1 MVQIKVTL
9 HKERKKELIDPLTY
23 MKTFF
28 KEFQGYRAYKKLPK
42 SYKKVVFYS
51 ESFQDWHH
59 LKPLLNALLDDDIA
73 VTYVTSDDRDPGLLK
88 LSNKYRSIYIGKGFF
103 RILFFQ
109 FLKAKLL
116 ILTMMDLNNFELK
129 RSMHPVHYVYIFHS
143 LTSTHMVD
151 TEKSF
156 DHYDTIFCAGP
167 HQKKEIELREKNK
180 DLKAKNLI
188 PYGYPRIEK
197 LIQLSSKPKNEKKV
211 ILLAPTWGEQS
222 IINLMGIEICSIIL
236 NQGYSLILRPHHET
250 IKRSPQLIDE
260 IENKYSHL
268 QTFRVVREMGDSES
282 LLQSDLLICD
292 WSGTAI
298 EYAFGLEKP
307 VIFIDIPPRVR
318 NPNWREIQSEPLEM
332 SIREKVGRVICPSK
346 LDELPSSISQLLNED
361 QVSSS
366 LIKSLR
372 EEFIY
377 NLSDSEIIGREEIK
391 KLLKTLKN

>member
-1 MVQIKVTL
+1 
-9 HKERKKELIDPLTY
+9 

-180 DLKAKNLI
+180 DLKAKNLV

-222 IINLMGIEICSIIL
+222 IINLMGMEICSIII

-250 IKRSPQLIDE
+250 IKRSSQLIDE

-268 QTFRVVREMGDSES
+268 ETFRLVREMGDSES

-307 VIFIDIPPRVR
+307 IIFIDIPPRVR

-332 SIREKVGRVICPSK
+332 SIREKVGRVVCPSK

>member
-1 MVQIKVTL
+1 
-9 HKERKKELIDPLTY
+9 

-73 VTYVTSDDRDPGLLK
+73 VTYVTSDDKDPGLLK
-88 LSNKYRSIYIGKGFF
+88 LSKKYRSIYIGKGFF

-109 FLKAKLL
+109 FLRAKLL

-180 DLKAKNLI
+180 DLKAKNLV

-222 IINLMGIEICSIIL
+222 IINLMGMEICSIIL

-250 IKRSPQLIDE
+250 IKRSPQLINE

-268 QTFRVVREMGDSES
+268 ETFRLVREMGDSES

-307 VIFIDIPPRVR
+307 IIFIDIPPRVR

-332 SIREKVGRVICPSK
+332 SIREKVGRVVCPSK

-361 QVSSS
+361 QLSSS
-366 LIKSLR
+366 PIKSLR

-377 NLSDSEIIGREEIK
+377 NLSRSEITGREEIK
-391 KLLKTLKN
+391 RLLKTLKN

>member
-1 MVQIKVTL
+1 
-9 HKERKKELIDPLTY
+9 

-28 KEFQGYRAYKKLPK
+28 KEFQGYKEYKKLPR
-42 SYKKVVFYS
+42 SFTKVVFYS

-59 LKPLLNALLDDDIA
+59 LKPLLNALLDDDIT
-73 VTYVTSDDRDPGLLK
+73 VTYVTSDDKDPGLLK
-88 LSNKYRSIYIGKGFF
+88 LSKKYRSIYIGKGFF

-109 FLKAKLL
+109 FLRAKLL

-167 HQKKEIELREKNK
+167 HQKKEIELREKSK
-180 DLKAKNLI
+180 DLKAKNLV

-222 IINLMGIEICSIIL
+222 IINLMGMEICSIIL

-268 QTFRVVREMGDSES
+268 ETFRLVREMGDSES

-307 VIFIDIPPRVR
+307 IIFIDIPPRVR

-332 SIREKVGRVICPSK
+332 SIREKVGRVVCPSK

-361 QVSSS
+361 QLSSS

-377 NLSDSEIIGREEIK
+377 NLSRSEITGREEIK
-391 KLLKTLKN
+391 RLLKTLKN

>member
-1 MVQIKVTL
+1 
-9 HKERKKELIDPLTY
+9 

-59 LKPLLNALLDDDIA
+59 LKPLLNALLDEDIA
-73 VTYVTSDDRDPGLLK
+73 VTYVTSDDKDPGLLK
-88 LSNKYRSIYIGKGFF
+88 LSKKYRSIYIGKGFF

-109 FLKAKLL
+109 FLRAKLL

-180 DLKAKNLI
+180 DLKAKNLV

-222 IINLMGIEICSIIL
+222 IINLMGMEICSIII

-268 QTFRVVREMGDSES
+268 ETFRLVREMGDSES

-361 QVSSS
+361 QISSS

>member
-1 MVQIKVTL
+1 
-9 HKERKKELIDPLTY
+9 

-222 IINLMGIEICSIIL
+222 IINLMGMEICSIII

-260 IENKYSHL
+260 IEKKYSHL
-268 QTFRVVREMGDSES
+268 ETFRLVREMGDSES

>member
-1 MVQIKVTL
+1 
-9 HKERKKELIDPLTY
+9 

-73 VTYVTSDDRDPGLLK
+73 VTYVTSDDKDPGLLK
-88 LSNKYRSIYIGKGFF
+88 LSKKYRSIYIGKGFF

-109 FLKAKLL
+109 FLRAKLL

-180 DLKAKNLI
+180 DLKAKNLV

-222 IINLMGIEICSIIL
+222 IINLMGMKICSIIL

-268 QTFRVVREMGDSES
+268 ETFRLVREMGDSES

-307 VIFIDIPPRVR
+307 IIFIDIPPRVR

-361 QVSSS
+361 QLSSS

-377 NLSDSEIIGREEIK
+377 NLSRSEITGREEIK
-391 KLLKTLKN
+391 RLLKTLKN

>member
-1 MVQIKVTL
+1 
-9 HKERKKELIDPLTY
+9 

-59 LKPLLNALLDDDIA
+59 LKPLLNALLDEDLA
-73 VTYVTSDDRDPGLLK
+73 VTYVTSDDKDPGLLK
-88 LSNKYRSIYIGKGFF
+88 LSKKYRSIYIGKGFF

-180 DLKAKNLI
+180 DLKAKNLV

-222 IINLMGIEICSIIL
+222 IINLMGMEICSIII

-268 QTFRVVREMGDSES
+268 ETFRLVREMGDAES

-361 QVSSS
+361 QISSS

>member
-1 MVQIKVTL
+1 
-9 HKERKKELIDPLTY
+9 

-222 IINLMGIEICSIIL
+222 IINLMGMEICSIIL

-268 QTFRVVREMGDSES
+268 ETFRLVREMGDSES

>member
-1 MVQIKVTL
+1 
-9 HKERKKELIDPLTY
+9 

-73 VTYVTSDDRDPGLLK
+73 VTYVTSDDKDPGLLK
-88 LSNKYRSIYIGKGFF
+88 LSKKYRSIYIGKGFF

-109 FLKAKLL
+109 FLRAKLL

-167 HQKKEIELREKNK
+167 HQKKEIEIREKNK
-180 DLKAKNLI
+180 DLKAKNLV

-222 IINLMGIEICSIIL
+222 IINLMGMEICSIIL

-250 IKRSPQLIDE
+250 IKRSPQLINE

-268 QTFRVVREMGDSES
+268 ETFRLVREMGDSES

-307 VIFIDIPPRVR
+307 IIFIDIPPRVR

-361 QVSSS
+361 QLSSS

-377 NLSDSEIIGREEIK
+377 NLSRSEITGREEIK
-391 KLLKTLKN
+391 RLLKTLKN

>member
-1 MVQIKVTL
+1 
-9 HKERKKELIDPLTY
+9 

-73 VTYVTSDDRDPGLLK
+73 VTYVTSDDKDPGLLK
-88 LSNKYRSIYIGKGFF
+88 LSKKYRSIYIGKGFF

-109 FLKAKLL
+109 FLRAKLL

-180 DLKAKNLI
+180 DLKAKNLV

-222 IINLMGIEICSIIL
+222 IINLMGMEICSIIL

-268 QTFRVVREMGDSES
+268 ETFRLVREMGDSES

-307 VIFIDIPPRVR
+307 IIFIDIPPRVR

-346 LDELPSSISQLLNED
+346 LDELPLSISQLLNED
-361 QVSSS
+361 QLSSS

-377 NLSDSEIIGREEIK
+377 NLSRSEITGREEIK
-391 KLLKTLKN
+391 RLLKTLKN

>member
-1 MVQIKVTL
+1 
-9 HKERKKELIDPLTY
+9 

-109 FLKAKLL
+109 FLRAKLL
-116 ILTMMDLNNFELK
+116 ILTMMDLNNLELK

-222 IINLMGIEICSIIL
+222 IINLMGMEICSIII

-268 QTFRVVREMGDSES
+268 ETFRLVREMGDAQS
-282 LLQSDLLICD
+282 LLQSDLLISD

-307 VIFIDIPPRVR
+307 IIFIDIPPRVR

-361 QVSSS
+361 QISSS

>member
-1 MVQIKVTL
+1 
-9 HKERKKELIDPLTY
+9 

-222 IINLMGIEICSIIL
+222 IINLMGMEICSIII

-250 IKRSPQLIDE
+250 IKRSPQLINE

-268 QTFRVVREMGDSES
+268 ETFRLVREMGDSES

-361 QVSSS
+361 QLSSS
-366 LIKSLR
+366 PIKSLR

-377 NLSDSEIIGREEIK
+377 NLSRSEITGREEIK
-391 KLLKTLKN
+391 RLLKTLKN

>member
-1 MVQIKVTL
+1 
-9 HKERKKELIDPLTY
+9 

-222 IINLMGIEICSIIL
+222 IINLMGMEICSIII

-250 IKRSPQLIDE
+250 IKRSPQLINE

-268 QTFRVVREMGDSES
+268 ETFRLVREMGDSES

-307 VIFIDIPPRVR
+307 IIFIDIPPRVR

-332 SIREKVGRVICPSK
+332 SIREKVGRVVCPSK

>member
-1 MVQIKVTL
+1 
-9 HKERKKELIDPLTY
+9 

-222 IINLMGIEICSIIL
+222 IINLMGMEICSIII

-250 IKRSPQLIDE
+250 IKRSPQLINE

-268 QTFRVVREMGDSES
+268 KTFRLVREMGDSES

>member
-1 MVQIKVTL
+1 
-9 HKERKKELIDPLTY
+9 

-73 VTYVTSDDRDPGLLK
+73 VTYVTSDDKDPGLLK
-88 LSNKYRSIYIGKGFF
+88 LSKKYRSIYIGKGFF

-109 FLKAKLL
+109 FLRAKLL

-167 HQKKEIELREKNK
+167 HQKKEIEIREKNK
-180 DLKAKNLI
+180 DLKAKNLV

-222 IINLMGIEICSIIL
+222 IINLMGMEICSIIL

-268 QTFRVVREMGDSES
+268 ETFRLVREMGDSES

-307 VIFIDIPPRVR
+307 IIFIDIPPRVR

-361 QVSSS
+361 QLSSS
-366 LIKSLR
+366 PIKSLR

-377 NLSDSEIIGREEIK
+377 NLSRSEITGREEIK
-391 KLLKTLKN
+391 RLLKTLKN

>member
-1 MVQIKVTL
+1 
-9 HKERKKELIDPLTY
+9 

-73 VTYVTSDDRDPGLLK
+73 VTYVTSDDKDPGLLK
-88 LSNKYRSIYIGKGFF
+88 LSKKYRSIYIGKGFF

-109 FLKAKLL
+109 FLRAKLL

-180 DLKAKNLI
+180 DFKAKNLV

-222 IINLMGIEICSIIL
+222 IINLMGMEICSIIL

-268 QTFRVVREMGDSES
+268 ETFRLVREMGDSES

-307 VIFIDIPPRVR
+307 IIFIDIPPRVR

-361 QVSSS
+361 QLSSS
-366 LIKSLR
+366 PIKSLR

-377 NLSDSEIIGREEIK
+377 NLSRSEITGREEIK
-391 KLLKTLKN
+391 RLLKTLKN

>member
-1 MVQIKVTL
+1 
-9 HKERKKELIDPLTY
+9 

-222 IINLMGIEICSIIL
+222 IINLMGMEICSIII

-268 QTFRVVREMGDSES
+268 ETFRLVREMGDAES

-361 QVSSS
+361 QISSS

>member
-1 MVQIKVTL
+1 
-9 HKERKKELIDPLTY
+9 

-73 VTYVTSDDRDPGLLK
+73 VTYVTSDDKDPGLLK
-88 LSNKYRSIYIGKGFF
+88 LSKKYRSIYIGKGFF

-109 FLKAKLL
+109 FLRAKLL

-129 RSMHPVHYVYIFHS
+129 RSMHSVHYVYIFHS

-167 HQKKEIELREKNK
+167 HQKKEIELRERNK
-180 DLKAKNLI
+180 DLKAKNLV

-222 IINLMGIEICSIIL
+222 IINLMGMEICSIIL

-268 QTFRVVREMGDSES
+268 ETFRLVREMGDSES

>member
-1 MVQIKVTL
+1 
-9 HKERKKELIDPLTY
+9 

-59 LKPLLNALLDDDIA
+59 LKPLLNALLDEDIA

-109 FLKAKLL
+109 FLRAKLL

-180 DLKAKNLI
+180 DLKAKNLV

-222 IINLMGIEICSIIL
+222 IINLMGMEICSIIL
-236 NQGYSLILRPHHET
+236 DHGYSLILRPHHET
-250 IKRSPQLIDE
+250 IKRSTQLIDE

-268 QTFRVVREMGDSES
+268 ETFRLVREMGDAES

-307 VIFIDIPPRVR
+307 IIFIDIPPRVR

-361 QVSSS
+361 QISSS

-377 NLSDSEIIGREEIK
+377 NLSRSEIIGREEIK
-391 KLLKTLKN
+391 RLLKTLKN

>member
-1 MVQIKVTL
+1 
-9 HKERKKELIDPLTY
+9 

-73 VTYVTSDDRDPGLLK
+73 VTYVTSDDKDPGLLK
-88 LSNKYRSIYIGKGFF
+88 LSKKYRSIYIGKGFF

-222 IINLMGIEICSIIL
+222 IINLMGMEICSIII

-268 QTFRVVREMGDSES
+268 ETFRLVREMGDAES

-361 QVSSS
+361 QLSSS
-366 LIKSLR
+366 PIKSLR

-377 NLSDSEIIGREEIK
+377 NLSRSEITGREEIK
-391 KLLKTLKN
+391 RLLKTLKN

>member
-1 MVQIKVTL
+1 
-9 HKERKKELIDPLTY
+9 

-51 ESFQDWHH
+51 ESSQDWHH
-59 LKPLLNALLDDDIA
+59 LKPLLNALLDEDIA
-73 VTYVTSDDRDPGLLK
+73 VTYVTSDDKDPGLLK
-88 LSNKYRSIYIGKGFF
+88 LSKKYRSIYIGKGFF

-109 FLKAKLL
+109 FLRAKLL

-180 DLKAKNLI
+180 DLKAKNLV

-197 LIQLSSKPKNEKKV
+197 LIQLSSKPNNEKKV
-211 ILLAPTWGEQS
+211 ILLAPTWGKQS
-222 IINLMGIEICSIIL
+222 IINLMGMEICSIII

-268 QTFRVVREMGDSES
+268 ETFRLVREMGDAES

-307 VIFIDIPPRVR
+307 IIFIDIPPRVR

-361 QVSSS
+361 QISSS

>member
-1 MVQIKVTL
+1 
-9 HKERKKELIDPLTY
+9 

-73 VTYVTSDDRDPGLLK
+73 VTYVTSDDKDPGLLK
-88 LSNKYRSIYIGKGFF
+88 LSKKYRSIYIGKGFF

-109 FLKAKLL
+109 FLRAKLL

-180 DLKAKNLI
+180 DLKAKNLV

-222 IINLMGIEICSIIL
+222 IINLMGMEICSIIL

-250 IKRSPQLIDE
+250 IKRSPQLIDD

-268 QTFRVVREMGDSES
+268 ETFRLVREMGDSES

-307 VIFIDIPPRVR
+307 IIFIDIPPRVR

-332 SIREKVGRVICPSK
+332 SIREKVGRVVCPSK

-361 QVSSS
+361 QLSSS
-366 LIKSLR
+366 PIKSLR

-377 NLSDSEIIGREEIK
+377 NLSRSEITGREEIK
-391 KLLKTLKN
+391 RLLKTLKN

>member
-1 MVQIKVTL
+1 
-9 HKERKKELIDPLTY
+9 
-23 MKTFF
+23 MKTFL

-59 LKPLLNALLDDDIA
+59 LKPLLNALLDEDIA
-73 VTYVTSDDRDPGLLK
+73 VTYVTSDDKDPGLLK
-88 LSNKYRSIYIGKGFF
+88 LSKKYRSIYIGKGFF

-109 FLKAKLL
+109 FLRAKLL

-180 DLKAKNLI
+180 DLKAKNLV

-222 IINLMGIEICSIIL
+222 IINLMGMEICSIII

-250 IKRSPQLIDE
+250 IKRSPQLINE

-268 QTFRVVREMGDSES
+268 ETFRLVREMGDSES

-361 QVSSS
+361 QISSS

>member
-1 MVQIKVTL
+1 
-9 HKERKKELIDPLTY
+9 

-88 LSNKYRSIYIGKGFF
+88 LSKKYRSIYIGKGFF

-167 HQKKEIELREKNK
+167 HQKKEIELREKSK
-180 DLKAKNLI
+180 DLKAKNLV

-222 IINLMGIEICSIIL
+222 IINLMGMEICSIII

-250 IKRSPQLIDE
+250 IKRSPQLINE

-268 QTFRVVREMGDSES
+268 ETFRFVREMGDSES

-361 QVSSS
+361 QISSS

-391 KLLKTLKN
+391 KLLKILKN

>member
-1 MVQIKVTL
+1 
-9 HKERKKELIDPLTY
+9 

-73 VTYVTSDDRDPGLLK
+73 VTYVTSDDKDPGLLK
-88 LSNKYRSIYIGKGFF
+88 LSKKYRSIYIGKGFF

-109 FLKAKLL
+109 FLRAKLL

-167 HQKKEIELREKNK
+167 HQKKEIEIREKNK
-180 DLKAKNLI
+180 DLKAKNLV

-222 IINLMGIEICSIIL
+222 IINLMGMEICSIIL

-268 QTFRVVREMGDSES
+268 ETFRLVREMGDSES

-307 VIFIDIPPRVR
+307 IIFIDIPPRVR

-361 QVSSS
+361 QLSSS

-377 NLSDSEIIGREEIK
+377 NLSRSEITGREEIK
-391 KLLKTLKN
+391 RLLKTLKN

>member
-1 MVQIKVTL
+1 
-9 HKERKKELIDPLTY
+9 

-73 VTYVTSDDRDPGLLK
+73 VTYVTSDDKDPGLLK
-88 LSNKYRSIYIGKGFF
+88 LSKKYRSIYIGKGFF

-109 FLKAKLL
+109 FLRAKLL

-180 DLKAKNLI
+180 DLKAKNLV

-222 IINLMGIEICSIIL
+222 IINLMGMEICSIIL

-268 QTFRVVREMGDSES
+268 ETFRLVREMGDSES

-292 WSGTAI
+292 WSGIAI

-307 VIFIDIPPRVR
+307 IIFIDIPPRVR

>member
-1 MVQIKVTL
+1 
-9 HKERKKELIDPLTY
+9 

-222 IINLMGIEICSIIL
+222 IINLMGMEICSIII

-250 IKRSPQLIDE
+250 IKRSPQLINE

-268 QTFRVVREMGDSES
+268 ETFSLVREMGDSES

-361 QVSSS
+361 QVSPS

>member
-1 MVQIKVTL
+1 
-9 HKERKKELIDPLTY
+9 

-222 IINLMGIEICSIIL
+222 IINLMGMEICSIII

-268 QTFRVVREMGDSES
+268 ETFRLVREMGDSES

-361 QVSSS
+361 QLSSS
-366 LIKSLR
+366 PIKSLR

-377 NLSDSEIIGREEIK
+377 NLSRSEITGREEIK
-391 KLLKTLKN
+391 RLLKTLKN

>member
-1 MVQIKVTL
+1 
-9 HKERKKELIDPLTY
+9 

-73 VTYVTSDDRDPGLLK
+73 VTYVASDDKDPGLLK
-88 LSNKYRSIYIGKGFF
+88 LSKKYRSIYIGKGFF

-109 FLKAKLL
+109 FLRAKLL

-180 DLKAKNLI
+180 DLKAKNLV

-222 IINLMGIEICSIIL
+222 IINLMGMEICSIIL

-268 QTFRVVREMGDSES
+268 ETFRLVREMGDIES
-282 LLQSDLLICD
+282 LLQSDLLVCD

-307 VIFIDIPPRVR
+307 IIFIDIPPRVR

-361 QVSSS
+361 QLSSS

-377 NLSDSEIIGREEIK
+377 NLSRSEITGREEIK
-391 KLLKTLKN
+391 RLLKTLKN

>member
-1 MVQIKVTL
+1 
-9 HKERKKELIDPLTY
+9 

-73 VTYVTSDDRDPGLLK
+73 VTYVTSDDKDPGLLK
-88 LSNKYRSIYIGKGFF
+88 LSKKYRSIYIGKGFF

-109 FLKAKLL
+109 FLRAKLL

-222 IINLMGIEICSIIL
+222 IINLMGMEICSIIL

-268 QTFRVVREMGDSES
+268 ETFRLVREMGDSES

-307 VIFIDIPPRVR
+307 IIFIDIPPRVR

-361 QVSSS
+361 QLSSS
-366 LIKSLR
+366 PIKSLR

-377 NLSDSEIIGREEIK
+377 NLSRSEITGREEIK
-391 KLLKTLKN
+391 RLLKTLKN

>member
-1 MVQIKVTL
+1 
-9 HKERKKELIDPLTY
+9 

-28 KEFQGYRAYKKLPK
+28 KEFQGYRTYKKLPK

-180 DLKAKNLI
+180 DLKAKNLV

-222 IINLMGIEICSIIL
+222 IINLMGMQICSIII

-268 QTFRVVREMGDSES
+268 ETFRLVREMGDAES

-346 LDELPSSISQLLNED
+346 LDELRSSISQLLNED
-361 QVSSS
+361 QISSS

>member
-1 MVQIKVTL
+1 
-9 HKERKKELIDPLTY
+9 

-109 FLKAKLL
+109 FLRAKLL

-180 DLKAKNLI
+180 DLKAKNLV

-222 IINLMGIEICSIIL
+222 IINLMGIEICSIII

-268 QTFRVVREMGDSES
+268 ETFRLVREMGDSES

-361 QVSSS
+361 QLSSS
-366 LIKSLR
+366 PIKSLR

-377 NLSDSEIIGREEIK
+377 NLSRSEITGREEIK
-391 KLLKTLKN
+391 RLLKTLKN

>member
-1 MVQIKVTL
+1 
-9 HKERKKELIDPLTY
+9 

-88 LSNKYRSIYIGKGFF
+88 LSKKYRSIYIGKGFF

-109 FLKAKLL
+109 FLRAKLL

-180 DLKAKNLI
+180 DLKAKNLV

-197 LIQLSSKPKNEKKV
+197 LIQLSSKPKNEKKI

-222 IINLMGIEICSIIL
+222 IINLMGMEICSIIL

-268 QTFRVVREMGDSES
+268 ETFRLVREMGDSES

-307 VIFIDIPPRVR
+307 IIFIDIPPRVR

-332 SIREKVGRVICPSK
+332 SIREKVGRVVCPSK

-361 QVSSS
+361 QLSSS
-366 LIKSLR
+366 PIKSLR

-377 NLSDSEIIGREEIK
+377 NLSRSEITGREEIK
-391 KLLKTLKN
+391 RLLKTLKN

>member
-1 MVQIKVTL
+1 
-9 HKERKKELIDPLTY
+9 

-180 DLKAKNLI
+180 DLNAKNLV

-222 IINLMGIEICSIIL
+222 IINLMGMEICSIII
-236 NQGYSLILRPHHET
+236 NQGYSLIFRPHHET

-260 IENKYSHL
+260 IEKKYSHL
-268 QTFRVVREMGDSES
+268 ETFRLVREMGDSES

-361 QVSSS
+361 QISSS

>member
-1 MVQIKVTL
+1 
-9 HKERKKELIDPLTY
+9 

-73 VTYVTSDDRDPGLLK
+73 VTYVTSDDKDPGLLK
-88 LSNKYRSIYIGKGFF
+88 LSKKYRSIYIGKGFF

-109 FLKAKLL
+109 FLRAKLL

-180 DLKAKNLI
+180 DLKAKNLV

-222 IINLMGIEICSIIL
+222 IINLMGMEICSIII

-268 QTFRVVREMGDSES
+268 ETFRLVREMGDSES

-361 QVSSS
+361 QISSS

>member
-1 MVQIKVTL
+1 
-9 HKERKKELIDPLTY
+9 

-222 IINLMGIEICSIIL
+222 IINLMGMEICSIII

-250 IKRSPQLIDE
+250 IKRSPQLINE

-268 QTFRVVREMGDSES
+268 ETFRLVREMGDSES

-346 LDELPSSISQLLNED
+346 LDELRSSISQLLNED
-361 QVSSS
+361 QISSS

>member
-1 MVQIKVTL
+1 
-9 HKERKKELIDPLTY
+9 

-73 VTYVTSDDRDPGLLK
+73 VTYVTSDDKDPGLLK
-88 LSNKYRSIYIGKGFF
+88 LSKKYRSIYIGKGFF

-109 FLKAKLL
+109 FLRAKLL

-222 IINLMGIEICSIIL
+222 IINLMGMEICSIII

-268 QTFRVVREMGDSES
+268 ETFRLVREMGDSES

-361 QVSSS
+361 QLSSS
-366 LIKSLR
+366 PIKSLR

-377 NLSDSEIIGREEIK
+377 NLSRSEITGREEIK
-391 KLLKTLKN
+391 RLLKTLKN

>member
-1 MVQIKVTL
+1 
-9 HKERKKELIDPLTY
+9 

-109 FLKAKLL
+109 FLRAKLL

-180 DLKAKNLI
+180 DLKAKNLV

-222 IINLMGIEICSIIL
+222 IINLMGMEISSIII

-260 IENKYSHL
+260 IEKKYSHL
-268 QTFRVVREMGDSES
+268 ETFRLVREMGDSES

-377 NLSDSEIIGREEIK
+377 NFSDSEIIGREEIK

>member
-1 MVQIKVTL
+1 
-9 HKERKKELIDPLTY
+9 

-73 VTYVTSDDRDPGLLK
+73 VTYVTSDDKDPGLLK
-88 LSNKYRSIYIGKGFF
+88 LSKKYRSIYIGKGFF

-109 FLKAKLL
+109 FLRAKLL

-129 RSMHPVHYVYIFHS
+129 RSMHSVHYVYIFHS

-180 DLKAKNLI
+180 DLKAKNLV

-222 IINLMGIEICSIIL
+222 IINLMGMEICSIIL

-268 QTFRVVREMGDSES
+268 ETFRLVREMGDSES

-307 VIFIDIPPRVR
+307 IIFIDIPPRVR

-346 LDELPSSISQLLNED
+346 LDELPSSISQLLNEG
-361 QVSSS
+361 QLSSS

-372 EEFIY
+372 QEFIY
-377 NLSDSEIIGREEIK
+377 NLSRSEITGREEIK
-391 KLLKTLKN
+391 RLLKTLKN